1 MANIPFSKFHGFG
14 NDYIVIERSSTV
26 SEDMSQFVRAI
37 CHRHTGAGADG
48 VALLTELD
56 GDIADFDCEIIN
68 PDGSVAN
75 FSGNGTRCAAAFL
88 YKGGRWSGE
97 ELRLRTRSGIKAFRL
112 LKNENDIHFEFA
124 SEIGKPKFAS
134 EDVPIIT
141 ARKAD
146 AVVNEPILVDD
157 STYTIS
163 AVNVGNPVACIFVP
177 DFELDWRSIG
187 PKIENHE
194 RFPSRVNV
202 VFVRIFDRENIEIRI
217 WERGAGET
225 AASGTCSVGAAVLS
239 ALHLRTDRKVKVH
252 SPGGTT
258 NVEWRVGDDEI
269 IITGNAEFVYSG
281 EWPSA
286 ARRSARNS

>member
-1 MANIPFSKFHGFG
+1 MMDIPFTKFHGFK
-14 NDYIVIERSSTV
+14 NDYIIVERTSAIG
-26 SEDMSQFVRAI
+26 EDTTRFVKAI
-37 CHRHTGAGADG
+37 CSRHVGAGADG
-48 VALLTELD
+48 VALLTKLD

-68 PDGSVAN
+68 PDGSIAT
-75 FSGNGTRCAAAFL
+75 FSGNGTRCAAAHL
-88 YKGGRWSGE
+88 VRSGLSSGE
-97 ELRLRTRSGIKAFRL
+97 GLRLRTRSGVKSFNL
-112 LKNENDIHFEFA
+112 LENDRDLSFHFA

-134 EDVPIIT
+134 SEIPMIT
-141 ARKAD
+141 ARQAE

-163 AVNVGNPVACIFVP
+163 AVNVGNPVACMFVP

-187 PKIENHE
+187 PKIESHE

-239 ALHLRTDRKVKVH
+239 ALQLKTERRVDVH
-252 SPGGTT
+252 SPGGVTK
-258 NVEWRVGDDEI
+258 VDWRTADDEVV
-269 IITGNAEFVYSG
+269 ITGSAEFVYSG
-281 EWPSA
+281 LWPSA
-286 ARRSARNS
+286 ASLIAGKS